1 MCYQYRHIHKIDD
14 QIFHGGDFTT
24 LNFPIPFPFSRLYNV
39 ENSEA
44 VSLGAFP
51 VGRQP
56 QGFIGGTKS
65 SFLEA
70 LGDTAV
76 DFDFGA
82 PEVKEEED
90 VLIAQQTRTTILMRN
105 PDGDSANQQK
115 SGLVVI
121 KSGSTTVVRGNGVSE
136 KRRFECRLIFQL
148 QM

>member
-1 MCYQYRHIHKIDD
+1 MCLPLRKNTVD
-14 QIFHGGDFTT
+14 FHF
-24 LNFPIPFPFSRLYNV
+24 RLYNV

-44 VSLGAFP
+44 VSLGVFP

-76 DFDFGA
+76 DFDFGP
-82 PEVKEEED
+82 PEVKTENVVVTQETT
-90 VLIAQQTRTTILMRN
+90 VLTETSSTTSKEN
-105 PDGDSANQQK
+105 

-121 KSGSTTVVRGNGVSE
+121 KSGSTTIIRGE
-136 KRRFECRLIFQL
+136 KLRDTST
-148 QM
+148 